1 MDWRLLEVVDIDK
14 MQYGFMSGRG
24 TVDDVF
30 FLRTISEN
38 SEPKIGKGCKT
49 AVSVDEEL

>member
-1 MDWRLLEVVDIDK
+1 MVDIDK

-38 SEPKIGKGCKT
+38 SKPKIGKGCKT

>member
-1 MDWRLLEVVDIDK
+1 MDWRLREMVDIDK
-14 MQYGFMSGRG
+14 MQYGFMPGRE

-30 FLRTISEN
+30 FLRRISEN
-38 SEPKIGKGCKT
+38 SEPKIGKGCKN